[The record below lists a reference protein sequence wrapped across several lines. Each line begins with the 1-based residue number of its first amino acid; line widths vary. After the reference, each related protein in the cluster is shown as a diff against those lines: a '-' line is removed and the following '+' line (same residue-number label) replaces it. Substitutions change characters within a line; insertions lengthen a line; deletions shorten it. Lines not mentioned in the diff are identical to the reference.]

1 MRASPCSSSPR
12 QVRVGLGRLGQGL
25 GVSAVSSEPERAVG
39 CVLSR
44 SWSWASHGIASA
56 SSVDPDPV
64 LSFLVDPETVEDW
77 SLDPACRTLRS
88 EDRPI
93 APGRRAGPVRLMSG
107 VSPGFP
113 RRRVPWPVDVRT
125 KAVMR
130 QAPYLA
136 PMCTTGPAAVDKPV
150 NIGGRI
156 KFALADQRFVLSTR
170 RGRCGLM
177 FGGGHIALQ
186 PPGALWVL

>member
-12 QVRVGLGRLGQGL
+12 QVRVGLGRSGQGL

-44 SWSWASHGIASA
+44 SWSWASHGIATV
-56 SSVDPDPV
+56 SSLDPDPV
-64 LSFLVDPETVEDW
+64 LLFVVDPKTVEDW

-113 RRRVPWPVDVRT
+113 RRRVPWPVDVPM
-125 KAVMR
+125 KPAMR
-130 QAPYLA
+130 QAPDLA
-136 PMCTTGPAAVDKPV
+136 PVCTTGPAAVDKPV

-156 KFALADQRFVLSTR
+156 KFAVADQGLALSTETR
-170 RGRCGLM
+170 R
-177 FGGGHIALQ
+177 
-186 PPGALWVL
+186 